1 MLSLGR
7 RCVLRSCEGSSIAYA
22 GGDRLL
28 KRRKITQLVEW
39 IGCPLGW

>member
-7 RCVLRSCEGSSIAYA
+7 GCVLRFYEGSSIAYS

-28 KRRKITQLVEW
+28 KRRRITQLVEW
-39 IGCPLGW
+39 IGCLLGW

>member
-7 RCVLRSCEGSSIAYA
+7 GCVLRFYEGSSIAYA

>member
-1 MLSLGR
+1 MLSLGCG
-7 RCVLRSCEGSSIAYA
+7 CVLRFYEGSSIAYA

-39 IGCPLGW
+39 I

>member
-7 RCVLRSCEGSSIAYA
+7 GCVLRFYEGSSIASA
-22 GGDRLL
+22 GSDLLL
-28 KRRKITQLVEW
+28 KLRKITQLVEW